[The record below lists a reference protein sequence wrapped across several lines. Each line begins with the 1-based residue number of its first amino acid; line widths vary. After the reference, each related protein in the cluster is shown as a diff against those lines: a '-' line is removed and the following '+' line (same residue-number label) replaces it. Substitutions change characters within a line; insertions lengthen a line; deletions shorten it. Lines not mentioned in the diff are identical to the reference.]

1 MINSPRLEVDVSAE
15 GSPRSVLIP
24 ALQTI
29 ATRLR
34 IESVRATSEAGSGHP
49 SSCCSAADIVAALFF
64 GHMRFNPTDP
74 QWEDNDRFIL
84 SKGHAAPLLYA
95 AWAEAGFVER
105 SDLLRL
111 RELECDLEGHPTPR
125 LPFVDVATGSLGQG
139 ICAAIGVALNARRIG
154 SDYRTY
160 VLVGDGES
168 AEGSVWEAAKV
179 GECFALDNLCGIT
192 DVNAL
197 GQSRATQWGHD
208 VDAYAARWRAF
219 GWHAVVVDGHDLQM
233 ILDALDEARQTSGR
247 PTMIVARTLKGKG
260 IPLMEG
266 KHGCHGQAI
275 KKGPDLDATLA
286 ALKSQLV
293 DGTLTPTIPPPPTR
307 STESPSG
314 SVGELPLPDY
324 RLGDIVATRE
334 AYGTALAALGRVDP
348 RVVAL
353 DADVG
358 NSTFSEKFERAC
370 PDRFYQ
376 THIAE
381 QVMVGAA
388 MGLASRGAIP
398 FPSTFACFL
407 TRASDFVRMAGVS
420 GSNIKFAGSHA
431 GVSIGEDGPSQMA
444 LEDLAM
450 MRAVPGCAVFY
461 PCDGVSAE
469 RIVAAAA
476 RHQGMAYIRT
486 SRPKTEVI
494 YAPTEEFDVGGSKV
508 LRESGSDVVTVV
520 AAGVTVFEALAAYDR
535 LRSEGISIRVIDA
548 YSVQPVDTETLV
560 SAGLQTGRQLITVED
575 HYSVGGLGDAVSEAV
590 ANHGITVARL
600 AVCEVPRSGR
610 SAELLE
616 RYGISSSH
624 IIAAVHRQAKA
635 GAPPTRADGS

>member
-1 MINSPRLEVDVSAE
+1 MSVE
-15 GSPRSVLIP
+15 GSSRSTLIP

-64 GHMRFNPTDP
+64 GHMRFDPTDP

-160 VLVGDGES
+160 VMVGDGES

-179 GECFALDNLCGIT
+179 GEFFALDNLCGIT

-219 GWHAVVVDGHDLQM
+219 GWHALVVDGHDLQA
-233 ILDALDEARQTSGR
+233 ILDALDEARQSSGR

-266 KHGCHGQAI
+266 KDGCHGKAI

-286 ALKSQLV
+286 ALESQFV
-293 DGTLTPTIPPPPTR
+293 AGTTTPTISPPPTR
-307 STESPSG
+307 RSASASG
-314 SVGELPLPDY
+314 PAEELPLPDY
-324 RLGDIVATRE
+324 RLGDTVATRE

-358 NSTFSEKFERAC
+358 NSTFSEKFERAY

-398 FPSTFACFL
+398 FPSSFACFL
-407 TRASDFVRMAGVS
+407 TRASDFVRMAGIS

-469 RIVAAAA
+469 RLVAAAA
-476 RHQGMAYIRT
+476 RYPGMAYIRT

-508 LRESGSDVVTVV
+508 LRQSGSDVATVV
-520 AAGVTVFEALAAYDR
+520 AAGVTVFEALAAYER
-535 LRSEGISIRVIDA
+535 LQSEGISIRVIDA

-560 SAGLQTGRQLITVED
+560 NAGLQTGRQLITVED

-590 ANHGITVARL
+590 AHHGVTVERL
-600 AVCEVPRSGR
+600 AVREVPRSGR

-624 IIAAVHRQAKA
+624 IIAAVHRQTEA
-635 GAPPTRADGS
+635 GTPAAAGGS